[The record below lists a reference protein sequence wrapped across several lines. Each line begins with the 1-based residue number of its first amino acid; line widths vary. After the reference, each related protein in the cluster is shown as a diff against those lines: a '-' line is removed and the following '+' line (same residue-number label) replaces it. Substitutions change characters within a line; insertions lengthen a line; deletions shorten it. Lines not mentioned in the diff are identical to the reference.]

1 LSHEQQEALRLR
13 VLEEQSYEQMAEQL
27 GINEQAVRARV
38 SRGMRALAERLSPE
52 AGEIRELM

>member
-1 LSHEQQEALRLR
+1 LRLR

-38 SRGMRALAERLSPE
+38 SRGMRALAERLSPD